1 MTGGL
6 NDIEAG
12 KLEKQNEG
20 EDGDGDELE
29 VKKKKRK
36 GPKEP
41 NPLSVKRRKQI
52 MQLLPVLIKSRK
64 ETK

>member
-1 MTGGL
+1 MEPISDVSNQYNMNYESKKLTGGL

-29 VKKKKRK
+29 VK
-36 GPKEP
+36 
-41 NPLSVKRRKQI
+41 RRKE
-52 MQLLPVLIKSRK
+52 R
-64 ETK
+64 T

>member
-1 MTGGL
+1 MEPISDVSNQYNMNYESKKLTGGL

-29 VKKKKRK
+29 VK
-36 GPKEP
+36 
-41 NPLSVKRRKQI
+41 RRKEKDLKNQ
-52 MQLLPVLIKSRK
+52 
-64 ETK
+64 TH